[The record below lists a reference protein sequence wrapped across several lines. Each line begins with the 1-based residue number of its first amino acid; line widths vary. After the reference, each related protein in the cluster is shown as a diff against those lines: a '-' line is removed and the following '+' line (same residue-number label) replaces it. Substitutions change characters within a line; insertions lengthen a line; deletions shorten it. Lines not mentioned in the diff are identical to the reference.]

1 MTEKEIA
8 SFGNIINNSKK
19 ILITTHIN
27 PDGDGIGSG
36 LALVH
41 KLKKMNKEVHFI
53 NRDLLP
59 KIYEFL
65 PGSKKVKN
73 QKKIKGNYDAAI
85 ILECPEIERNGNIID
100 YKKQVKTTVNID
112 HHMGNT
118 NFADI
123 NIVDPKAAAVGIQIF
138 KLMKG
143 LGWEINKEV
152 ADCIYVSIITDT
164 GSFRYSNTTSEVHTI
179 AAELL
184 DIGVDPDFIASE
196 VYATT
201 KNSTRLF
208 TEMLKRLKVIKNVGW
223 SFITKKML
231 KESGAHE
238 SETDNFI
245 NTIRAIK
252 EVEVAILFKENNEG
266 NIKASFRSKNGIDV
280 NLIAKKFG
288 GGGHM
293 HASGCVI
300 KESMKKAEKMV
311 LTEIFKYLKNGKKN
325 EDNKMFKKF

>member
-8 SFGNIINNSKK
+8 TFGNIINNSKK

-36 LALVH
+36 LALMH
-41 KLKKMNKEVHFI
+41 KLKKMNKKVHFI

-73 QKKIKGNYDAAI
+73 QKKIKDNYDVAI
-85 ILECPEIERNGNIID
+85 ILECPEIERNGNIINF
-100 YKKQVKTTVNID
+100 KKQVKTTVNID
-112 HHMGNT
+112 HHMGNK
-118 NFADI
+118 NFADV
-123 NIVDPKAAAVGIQIF
+123 NIVDPRAAAVGVQIF

-143 LGWEINKEV
+143 FGWEISKEV
-152 ADCIYVSIITDT
+152 ADCLYVSIITDT
-164 GSFRYSNTTSEVHTI
+164 GSFRYSNTTSEVHNI

-184 DIGVDPDFIASE
+184 NIGVDPDFIASE

-208 TEMLKRLKVIKNVGW
+208 TEMLKKLKVIKNVGW

-252 EVEVAILFKENNEG
+252 EVEVAVLFKENSEG

-280 NLIAKKFG
+280 NFIAKKFG

-293 HASGCVI
+293 HAAGCVV

-311 LTEIFKYLKNGKKN
+311 LTEIFKYLKN
-325 EDNKMFKKF
+325 NK